1 MVSSPLLLAAL
12 SAALAVYIPLPA
24 FRLVLLILAAAGFVF
39 SVVRIFARRSR
50 FFRHPGP
57 AFPFFIPALCIGIF
71 CGLWQVSRLP
81 RFSPGVPAEKIVS
94 LKGTLLDDPR
104 SLSSFTV
111 PDLRAETERGMALM
125 ELRETMAKLP
135 GGKVRASARG
145 KAQVFFPAGTMPRL
159 KSFGRGAELYIEGK
173 FLLDDAENGSGQSNT
188 ANRSNIA
195 NQSSPA
201 SQANPAA
208 AVPRFRAASV
218 HVIKAAPAA
227 EQLRTAV
234 RTSILN
240 RLKPKSWGG
249 LAAALL
255 LGTRENLEGSLA
267 LSFRNAGLSHI
278 LALSGMHL
286 AFLSGLLAF
295 ALKRPLGKKGAI
307 LAGLAFIVLYVFLV
321 GPQPSLIR
329 AAIMY
334 VLGSC
339 LVLSGITGQPW
350 CILGAAFLVQT
361 LWEPESA
368 YSISFILSYTAL
380 GGLLL
385 LSGKIAG
392 ILRGTLPGSLAN
404 GLGASVGAFLASAP
418 VTAAFF
424 GILRPAGI
432 IAGLVAAPLS
442 GIFMTLSLT
451 WLAAEKI
458 PLLGMILDRLLDTL
472 QSFLQWSVSLF
483 ARLPGISLAF
493 PAVLTGALLITAGL
507 FILAI
512 RQKQYRNYL
521 APFGL

>member
-1 MVSSPLLLAAL
+1 MVTSPSLLLLAAL
-12 SAALAVYIPLPA
+12 AAALAVYIPLPA
-24 FRLVLLILAAAGFVF
+24 FRLALPALVAAGFVF
-39 SVVRIFARRSR
+39 SIAWMFEKRSR
-50 FFRHPGP
+50 FFRRLNS
-57 AFPFFIPALCIGIF
+57 AFQFAISAAIPAICFGIV
-71 CGLWQVSRLP
+71 CGLWSVSRLP
-81 RFSPGVPAEKIVS
+81 HFTPGVPAENIIS

-111 PDLRAETERGMALM
+111 PELNPETEQGMAHM
-125 ELRETMAKLP
+125 ELRETGAKLP
-135 GGKVRASARG
+135 GGKVRTSARG
-145 KAQVFFPAGTMPRL
+145 RVQIFFPAGTMPKLRG
-159 KSFGRGAELYIEGK
+159 FGRGAELYLEGR
-173 FLLDDAENGSGQSNT
+173 FLPDDVTNT
-188 ANRSNIA
+188 AGMS
-195 NQSSPA
+195 
-201 SQANPAA
+201 NPAA

-218 HVIKAAPAA
+218 HVVKAAPAL

-234 RTSILN
+234 RLLILN
-240 RLKPKSWGG
+240 RLKPKTWGG

-255 LGTRENLEGSLA
+255 LGTRENLKGGLA

-295 ALKRPLGKKGAI
+295 ALKQPLGKKGAV

-339 LVLSGITGQPW
+339 LILSGTAGQPLAL
-350 CILGAAFLVQT
+350 LGTAFLIQT
-361 LWEPESA
+361 LWEPASA
-368 YSISFILSYTAL
+368 YSISFILSYLAL

-385 LSGKIAG
+385 LSGTIAG
-392 ILRGTLPGSLAN
+392 LFKGLLPGSLAN
-404 GLGASVGAFLASAP
+404 GLGASIGAFLASAP
-418 VTAAFF
+418 VTVAFF

-442 GIFMTLSLT
+442 GLFMALSLA

-458 PLLGMILDRLLDTL
+458 PLLGMILDRSLNIL
-472 QSFLQWSVSLF
+472 QDFLQWSVSLF
-483 ARLPGISLAF
+483 TRLPGISLAL
-493 PAVLTGALLITAGL
+493 PAVLISGFLIIAGL
-507 FILAI
+507 FVLAV
-512 RQKQYRNYL
+512 RQKRYRSYL